1 LQYAQSINTIIQSTS
16 KPFKPN
22 FMYLKNLLKVSCFI
36 LLCFFAIP
44 AMAQNKTVSGKV
56 TDSKDGSTL
65 IGASIVAK
73 GSTTGAITDVNGT
86 FKLSVPSSAT
96 TLVVSYIGYITKE
109 VPITSETIN
118 ISLEAASNSLN
129 EVLVVGYGTQRKKDQ
144 TGSVVKVNSD
154 DFVQGVTTDPLQQLQ
169 GKAAGVTISTN
180 SGDPN
185 QPEVVRIHGTASLGG
200 GNDPLYV
207 VDGVAG
213 VDIRTINPNDIES
226 FDILKDASAA
236 AIYGSR
242 ASGGIILVTTKHG
255 KAGRLQ
261 VSYNT
266 YVASESAQHLIQ
278 FADASQY
285 LADYQEAN
293 GGASMPTGTTTTSNQ
308 GANTNWFKALLRTGF
323 TQSHNLAL
331 SGGTDQS
338 HYRASV
344 TYQDQD
350 GIAINSGRQD
360 FNGRF
365 NFDQKA
371 LDNKLTITMGL
382 NVDHVN
388 AALSDPAA
396 WEDAASVPS
405 VISEYQPGGAPG
417 QYQYINNTDENN
429 PVPFL
434 ADIINTSTSDVI
446 IGNLRLDYLL
456 TPGLT
461 ISPYA
466 NVIRGTSTGHIY
478 IPHSTLLG
486 SLSDIIGANVADQQD
501 GDEDLASTTSNIE
514 TVGITANYKATFG
527 KSKLNLLGGYEF
539 NNYSNTGFH
548 IEAHDSYDVNLPYE
562 NLNSFNSV
570 NSVSDL
576 SSYNN
581 GSELKSYF
589 GRAEY
594 NFNDKYYVTGTVRYD
609 WSNKLGY
616 NNQGEVFPSASVG
629 WNISN
634 EDFMKSVTWITSLK
648 LRGGYGQTGDQ
659 DVISPYQSQLLF
671 GNAGTAT
678 GSSILYYDGASGKW
692 LPANF
697 SIQNQ
702 NTLLRW
708 EEKTTVDAAVD
719 FSLFNGRLNGSV
731 DFYNSNTNHLL
742 FAYPVATGGQYFVGT
757 ILANVGS
764 LNNKGVDISLN
775 GTIVKSGDFSW
786 NAGGNISLNRNKIT
800 NLEGSLP
807 GGDQVSQPYLQVGS
821 TGGLGIS
828 GSIANIGYLATGFP
842 VGTLL
847 LPQYAGIDAK
857 GNQLFWHTNADG
869 SRTEVQQAG
878 LTIGNPGSD
887 DRRYYTTDPKFTYGI
902 TNTLH
907 YKQFDL
913 NLFMRGNYG
922 SHAFNEV
929 GMDYSTIAGKV
940 GTYSL
945 LASAAA
951 AGINSQPTPSSYWWQ
966 STSFLR
972 VQSATI
978 GYNLIV
984 KDSRYID
991 RLHIYVGGNNLF
1003 TFTSYKG
1010 VDPEVNSNVVGGDA
1024 GIDVRNGGLY
1034 PRTRQLTLGLNLTL
1048 K

>member
-1 LQYAQSINTIIQSTS
+1 
-16 KPFKPN
+16 
-22 FMYLKNLLKVSCFI
+22 MYLKNLLKVSCFI
-36 LLCFFAIP
+36 LLCFFVIP

-65 IGASIVAK
+65 IGASVVAR
-73 GSTTGAITDVNGT
+73 GTNTGTVTDVNGI

-96 TLVVSYIGYITKE
+96 TLVVSYIGYLTKE
-109 VPITSETIN
+109 VPITSETMN
-118 ISLEAASNSLN
+118 ITLDPANSSLN
-129 EVLVVGYGTQRKKDQ
+129 EVLVTGYGTQRKKDQ

-185 QPEVVRIHGTASLGG
+185 QPEIVRIHGTASLGG

-213 VDIRTINPNDIES
+213 VDIRTVNSNDVES

-242 ASGGIILVTTKHG
+242 ASGGVILVTTKHG
-255 KAGRLQ
+255 HAGKMQ
-261 VSYNT
+261 VTYNT
-266 YVASESAQHLIQ
+266 YVASEMAEHLIQ

-285 LADYQEAN
+285 LAAYQEAN
-293 GGASMPTGTTTTSNQ
+293 KGASMPTGTTTTSNQ

-323 TQSHNLAL
+323 TQSHNLAV
-331 SGGTDQS
+331 SGGTNES
-338 HYRASV
+338 HYRGSI

-365 NFDQKA
+365 NFDQKT
-371 LDNKLTITMGL
+371 LNDKLTITMGL
-382 NVDHVN
+382 AVDHSN
-388 AALSDPAA
+388 SANTDPAV

-434 ADIINTSTSDVI
+434 AQIINTSTSDQI
-446 IGNLRLDYLL
+446 IGNLRLDYLMF
-456 TPGLT
+456 PGLT

-466 NVIRGTSTGHIY
+466 NATRQNGTGHIY
-478 IPHSTLLG
+478 IPASNLLG
-486 SLSDIIGANVADQQD
+486 SLGDLIGQNVADQQD
-501 GDEDLASTTSNIE
+501 GDEDLAATTSTIE
-514 TVGITANYKATFG
+514 TAGVTANYKGTFG
-527 KSKLNLLGGYEF
+527 KSRLNLLGGYEF
-539 NNYSNTGFH
+539 NSYNYTGFH

-562 NLNSFNSV
+562 DLNSFNSV
-570 NSVSDL
+570 NAVSDL
-576 SSYNN
+576 SSYAN
-581 GSELKSYF
+581 GYKLNSYF

-594 NFNDKYYVTGTVRYD
+594 NFNDKYYLTGTVRYD
-609 WSNKLGY
+609 WSNKLGL
-616 NNQGEVFPSASVG
+616 NQQAEVFPSVSAA
-629 WNISN
+629 WNLSN
-634 EDFMKSVTWITSLK
+634 EDFMKSITWLTSLK
-648 LRGGYGQTGDQ
+648 LRAGYGQTGDQ
-659 DVISPYQSQLLF
+659 DVITAYESQLLF
-671 GNAGTAT
+671 GNAGGT
-678 GSSILYYDGASGKW
+678 LYYNGATQKW

-702 NTLLRW
+702 NPGLRW
-708 EEKTTVDAAVD
+708 EEKTVTDAAVD
-719 FSLFNGRLNGSV
+719 FSLFNGRLNGSL
-731 DFYNSNTNHLL
+731 DFYNANTNHLL
-742 FAYPVATGGQYFVGT
+742 FPYPVATGGQFFVGT

-764 LNNKGVDISLN
+764 LNNKGVDLSLN

-786 NAGGNISLNRNKIT
+786 TAGGNISLNRNKVT
-800 NLEGSLP
+800 DLAGTLP
-807 GGDQVSQPYLQVGS
+807 GGTQVSQTYTQVGA

-828 GSIANIGYLATGFP
+828 GSIANIGYLAVGYP

-847 LPQYAGIDAK
+847 LPQYAGIDAQ
-857 GNQLFWHTNADG
+857 GNQLFWHYAADG
-869 SRTEVQQAG
+869 TRTAVQANA

-902 TNTLH
+902 TNTVR

-913 NLFMRGNYG
+913 NLFLRGNYG

-929 GMDYSTIAGKV
+929 GLDYSTIAGKV

-945 LASAAA
+945 LANALAQ
-951 AGINSQPTPSSYWWQ
+951 GINSQPTPSSYWWQ
-966 STSFLR
+966 STSFLKI
-972 VQSATI
+972 QSATI
-978 GYNLIV
+978 GYNFII
-984 KDSRYID
+984 KDSRYVD
-991 RLHIYVGGNNLF
+991 KLHIYAGGNNLF

-1010 VDPEVNSNVVGGDA
+1010 VDPEINSNVVGGDA

-1034 PRTRQLTLGLNLTL
+1034 PRTRQLTFGVNLTL

>member
-1 LQYAQSINTIIQSTS
+1 MY
-16 KPFKPN
+16 FKT
-22 FMYLKNLLKVSCFI
+22 LLKVSCFI

-56 TDSKDGSTL
+56 TDSKDGSPL
-65 IGASIVAK
+65 IGASVVAK
-73 GSTTGAITDVNGT
+73 GTSVGAITDINGIY
-86 FKLSVPSSAT
+86 KLSVPASST
-96 TLVVSYIGYITKE
+96 SLVISYIGYVTKE
-109 VPITSETIN
+109 VAITSETVN
-118 ISLEAASNSLN
+118 ASLDATNNSLN
-129 EVLVVGYGTQRKKDQ
+129 EVLVTGYGTQRKKDQ
-144 TGSVVKVNSD
+144 TGSIVRVGAD

-185 QPEVVRIHGTASLGG
+185 SPAVVRIHGTASLGG

-207 VDGVAG
+207 VDGVPG
-213 VDIRTINPNDIES
+213 IDIRTVAPSDIES
-226 FDILKDASAA
+226 FVILKDASAA

-242 ASGGIILVTTKHG
+242 ASGGVIQVTTKQG
-255 KAGRLQ
+255 KAGKPQ
-261 VSYNT
+261 VSYNV
-266 YVASESAQHLIQ
+266 YVASESAQHLIA

-285 LADYQEAN
+285 LAAYQEAN
-293 GGASMPTGTTTTSNQ
+293 NGASMPTGTTTTSNQ
-308 GANTNWFKALLRTGF
+308 GVNTNWFKALLRTGF
-323 TQSHNLAL
+323 TQSHNLSV

-350 GIAINSGRQD
+350 GIAINSGRKE

-382 NVDHVN
+382 AVDHVN
-388 AALSDPAA
+388 AAYSDSAA

-434 ADIINTSTSDVI
+434 AQIINTGTTDKI
-446 IGNLRLDYLL
+446 IGNLRLDYLIV
-456 TPGLT
+456 PSLT

-466 NVIRGTSTGHIY
+466 NVIRGNGTGHIY
-478 IPHSTLLG
+478 IPASNLLG
-486 SLSDIIGANVADQQD
+486 AVSDRIGGFVFDQQD
-501 GDEDLASTTSNIE
+501 GDEDLSSTTE
-514 TVGITANYKATFG
+514 TIQTAGVTANYKGTFG
-527 KSKLNLLGGYEF
+527 KSKLTLLGGYEY
-539 NNYSNTGFH
+539 NSYNYSGYH

-570 NSVSDL
+570 NAVSDL
-576 SSYNN
+576 SSYAN
-581 GSELKSYF
+581 GYKLNSYF

-594 NFNDKYYVTGTVRYD
+594 NFNSKYYLTGTVRYD
-609 WSNKLGY
+609 WSNKLGL
-616 NNQGEVFPSASVG
+616 NQQAEVFPSVSAA

-634 EDFMKSVTWITSLK
+634 EDFMKSVTWISSLK

-659 DVISPYQSQLLF
+659 DVIGAYSSQLLF
-671 GNAGTAT
+671 GNAGGT
-678 GSSILYYDGASGKW
+678 LYYNGATQKW

-702 NTLLRW
+702 NPGLKW
-708 EEKTTVDAAVD
+708 EEKTVTDVAVD
-719 FSLFNGRLNGSV
+719 FSLFNGRLNGNI
-731 DFYNSNTNHLL
+731 DFYNANTNHLL
-742 FAYPVATGGQYFVGT
+742 FPYPVATGGQFFVGT

-764 LNNKGVDISLN
+764 LNNKGVDIALN
-775 GTIVKSGDFSW
+775 AIVVKSGDFSW
-786 NAGGNISLNRNKIT
+786 NIGANVSLNRNKIT
-800 NLEGSLP
+800 DLAGTLP
-807 GGDQVSQPYLQVGS
+807 GGTQVSQTYTQVGG

-828 GSIANIGYLATGFP
+828 GSIANIGYLAVGYP

-857 GNQLFWHTNADG
+857 GNQLFYHYAADG
-869 SRTEVQQAG
+869 TKTAVQADA

-902 TNTLH
+902 TNAVH
-907 YKQFDL
+907 FKQFDL
-913 NLFMRGNYG
+913 NLFLRGDYG

-929 GMDYSTIAGKV
+929 GLDYSTIAGKV
-940 GTYSL
+940 GTYAL
-945 LASAAA
+945 LANALSQ
-951 AGINSQPTPSSYWWQ
+951 GINSQPTPSSYWWQ
-966 STSFLR
+966 STSFLK

-978 GYNLIV
+978 GYNFIV
-984 KDSRYID
+984 KDSRYVD

-1024 GIDVRNGGLY
+1024 GIDSRNQGLY
-1034 PRTRQLTLGLNLTL
+1034 PRTRQLSFGVNITL

>member
-1 LQYAQSINTIIQSTS
+1 
-16 KPFKPN
+16 
-22 FMYLKNLLKVSCFI
+22 MYLKNLLKVSCFI

-56 TDSKDGSTL
+56 TDSKDGSVL
-65 IGASIVAK
+65 IGASVVAK
-73 GSTTGAITDVNGT
+73 GSNTGAITDVNGV
-86 FKLSVPSSAT
+86 FRLSVPSSAT
-96 TLVVSYIGYITKE
+96 TLMVSYIGYVTKQ
-109 VPITSETIN
+109 VTITSETMN
-118 ISLEAASNSLN
+118 ITLDPANSSLN
-129 EVLVVGYGTQRKKDQ
+129 EVLVTGYGTQRKRDQ

-213 VDIRTINPNDIES
+213 VDIRTVNPNDIDS

-242 ASGGIILVTTKHG
+242 ASGGVILVTTKRGHAG
-255 KAGRLQ
+255 KMQ

-266 YVASESAQHLIQ
+266 FIASESAEHLIQ
-278 FADASQY
+278 FADAAQY
-285 LADYQEAN
+285 LAAYQEAN
-293 GGASMPTGTTTTSNQ
+293 NGASMPTGTTTTSNQ

-323 TQSHNLAL
+323 TQSHNLAV
-331 SGGTDQS
+331 SGGTEES
-338 HYRASV
+338 HYRASL
-344 TYQDQD
+344 TYRDQD
-350 GIAINSGRQD
+350 GIAINSNNQD

-365 NFDQKA
+365 NFDQKT
-371 LDNKLTITMGL
+371 LNDKLTITMGL
-382 NVDHVN
+382 AVDHTN
-388 AALSDPAA
+388 AAYTDSAV

-434 ADIINTSTSDVI
+434 AQIINTGTTDKI
-446 IGNLRLDYLL
+446 MGNLRLDYLVV
-456 TPGLT
+456 PGFT

-466 NVIRGTSTGHIY
+466 NVLRGNGTGHIY
-478 IPHSTLLG
+478 IPASNLLG
-486 SLSDIIGANVADQQD
+486 AVSDRINGFVFDQQD
-501 GDEDLASTTSNIE
+501 GDEDLSSTTETIE
-514 TVGITANYKATFG
+514 TAGVTANYKATFG
-527 KSKLNLLGGYEF
+527 KSRLNLLGGYEF
-539 NNYSNTGFH
+539 NSYNYTGFH

-570 NSVSDL
+570 NAVSDL
-576 SSYNN
+576 SSYAN
-581 GSELKSYF
+581 GYKLNSYF

-594 NFNDKYYVTGTVRYD
+594 NFNDRYYLTGTVRYD
-609 WSNKLGY
+609 WSNKLGLD
-616 NNQGEVFPSASVG
+616 QQAEVFPSISAA
-629 WNISN
+629 WNLSN
-634 EDFMKSVTWITSLK
+634 EDFMKSITWITTLK
-648 LRGGYGQTGDQ
+648 LRAGYGQTGDQ
-659 DVISPYQSQLLF
+659 DVIGAYSSQLLF
-671 GNAGTAT
+671 GNAGGT
-678 GSSILYYDGASGKW
+678 LYYNGATQKW

-702 NTLLRW
+702 NPGLRW
-708 EEKTTVDAAVD
+708 EEKTVTDAAVD
-719 FSLFNGRLNGSV
+719 FSLFNGRLNGSL
-731 DFYNSNTNHLL
+731 DFYNANTNHLL
-742 FAYPVATGGQYFVGT
+742 FPYPVATGGQFFVGT
-757 ILANVGS
+757 ILANVGA
-764 LNNKGVDISLN
+764 LNNKGVDLSLN
-775 GTIVKSGDFSW
+775 GTIVKSADFSW

-800 NLEGSLP
+800 DLAGTLP
-807 GGDQVSQPYLQVGS
+807 GGTQVSQTYVQVGG

-828 GSIANIGYLATGFP
+828 GSIANIGYLAVGYP

-847 LPQYAGIDAK
+847 LPQYAGIDAQ
-857 GNQLFWHTNADG
+857 GNQLFWHYAADG
-869 SRTEVQQAG
+869 SRTEVQANA

-902 TNTLH
+902 TNTVR

-913 NLFMRGNYG
+913 NLFLRGNYG

-929 GMDYSTIAGKV
+929 GLDYSTIAGKV

-945 LASAAA
+945 LANALAQ
-951 AGINSQPTPSSYWWQ
+951 GINSQPTPSSYWWQ
-966 STSFLR
+966 STSFLKI
-972 VQSATI
+972 QSATI
-978 GYNLIV
+978 GYNFII
-984 KDSRYID
+984 KDSRYVD
-991 RLHIYVGGNNLF
+991 KLHIYVGGNNLF

-1010 VDPEVNSNVVGGDA
+1010 VDPEINSNVVGGDA
-1024 GIDVRNGGLY
+1024 GIDSRNGGLY
-1034 PRTRQLTLGLNLTL
+1034 PRTRQLSFGVNLTL

>member
-1 LQYAQSINTIIQSTS
+1 MQ
-16 KPFKPN
+16 F
-22 FMYLKNLLKVSCFI
+22 KNLLKVSCLA
-36 LLCFFAIP
+36 LLCFFVLP
-44 AMAQNKTVSGKV
+44 AMAQNKTVTGKV
-56 TDSKDGSTL
+56 TDSKDGSPL
-65 IGASIVAK
+65 IGASVTAK
-73 GSTTGAITDVNGT
+73 GTTIGAITDINGA
-86 FKLSVPSSAT
+86 FKLSVPQSAT
-96 TLVVSYIGYITKE
+96 TLVISYIGYTTKQTAITDG
-109 VPITSETIN
+109 PMSIT
-118 ISLEAASNSLN
+118 LDAAGGQLN
-129 EVLVVGYGTQRKKDQ
+129 EVLVVGYGTVRKKDA
-144 TGSVVKVNSD
+144 TGSVVKVTSD

-213 VDIRTINPNDIES
+213 VDIRTVNPNDIES
-226 FDILKDASAA
+226 FDVLKDASAA

-242 ASGGIILVTTKHG
+242 ASGGVILVTTKHA
-255 KAGRLQ
+255 KAGR
-261 VSYNT
+261 VVVTYNS
-266 YVASESAQHLIQ
+266 YVASESAQHLIA

-285 LADYQEAN
+285 LAAYQEAN
-293 GGASMPTGTTTTSNQ
+293 KGASMPTGTSTTSNQ

-323 TQSHNLAL
+323 TQSHNISVA
-331 SGGTDQS
+331 GGTEES
-338 HYRASV
+338 HYRGSL

-371 LDNKLTITMGL
+371 MNDKLTITMGVA
-382 NVDHVN
+382 VDHVN
-388 AALSDPAA
+388 AAFSDPAA

-434 ADIINTSTSDVI
+434 AQIINTGTTDQI
-446 IGNLRLDYLL
+446 IGNLKLDYLVA
-456 TPGLT
+456 PGFT

-466 NVIRGTSTGHIY
+466 NATRLNGTGHIY
-478 IPHSTLLG
+478 IPASNLLG
-486 SLSDIIGANVADQQD
+486 SLGDLIGQNVADQSN
-501 GDEDLASTTSNIE
+501 GDEDLAATTATTE
-514 TVGITANYKATFG
+514 TAGLTANYKGTFG
-527 KSKLNLLGGYEF
+527 KSRLNVLGGYEF
-539 NNYSNTGFH
+539 NSYNYSGFH
-548 IEAHDSYDVNLPYE
+548 IEAHDSYDVDLPYE

-570 NSVSDL
+570 NAVSDL
-576 SSYNN
+576 SSYDN
-581 GSELKSYF
+581 GYKLNSYF

-594 NFNDKYYVTGTVRYD
+594 NFNDKYYLTGTVRYD
-609 WSNKLGY
+609 WSNKLGLD
-616 NNQGEVFPSASVG
+616 QQSEIFPSFSAA

-634 EDFMKSVTWITSLK
+634 EDFLKSSTWITSLK

-659 DVISPYQSQLLF
+659 DVIGAYSSQLLF
-671 GNAGTAT
+671 GNAGGT
-678 GSSILYYDGASGKW
+678 LYYDGASQKW

-702 NTLLRW
+702 NPGLRW
-708 EEKTTVDAAVD
+708 EEKTVVDAAVD
-719 FSLFNGRLNGSV
+719 FSLFNGRLNGSI
-731 DFYNSNTNHLL
+731 DFYNANTNHLL
-742 FAYPVATGGQYFVGT
+742 FPYPVATGGQFFVGT
-757 ILANVGS
+757 ILANVGT
-764 LNNKGVDISLN
+764 LNNKGFDLSLS
-775 GTIVKSGDFSW
+775 GTIVKSNNFSW
-786 NAGGNISLNRNKIT
+786 TANGNVSLNRNKIT
-800 NLEGSLP
+800 DLSGTLP
-807 GGDQVSQPYLQVGS
+807 GGTPVNQNYSQVGS

-828 GSIANIGYLATGFP
+828 GSIANIGYLAVGYP

-847 LPQYAGIDAK
+847 LPQYAGIDAQ
-857 GNQLFWHTNADG
+857 GNQLFWHYAADG
-869 SRTEVQQAG
+869 TKTEVQAG
-878 LTIGNPGSD
+878 SLTIGLPGTD
-887 DRRYYTTDPKFTYGI
+887 DRRYYTTDPKFTYGF
-902 TNTLH
+902 TNIFR

-913 NLFMRGNYG
+913 NLFLRGNYG

-929 GMDYSTIAGKV
+929 AMDYSTIAGKV

-945 LASAAA
+945 LANALAQ
-951 AGINSQPTPSSYWWQ
+951 GINSQPTPSTYWWQ
-966 STSFLR
+966 STSFLKI
-972 VQSATI
+972 QSATI
-978 GYNLIV
+978 GYTLIT
-984 KDSRYID
+984 KDSKYVD
-991 RLHIYVGGNNLF
+991 RLHLYVGGNNLF

-1034 PRTRQLTLGLNLTL
+1034 PRTRELTFGINLTL

>member
-1 LQYAQSINTIIQSTS
+1 
-16 KPFKPN
+16 
-22 FMYLKNLLKVSCFI
+22 MYFKNLLKVSCLI
-36 LLCFFAIP
+36 LLCFFVIP
-44 AMAQNKTVSGKV
+44 AMAQNKTVTGKV

-65 IGASIVAK
+65 IGASVVAK
-73 GSTTGAITDVNGT
+73 GSTVGAITDVNGV
-86 FKLSVPSSAT
+86 FKLSVPASAS
-96 TLVVSYIGYITKE
+96 TLVVSYIGYVTKE
-109 VPITSETIN
+109 VPITAGVVN
-118 ISLEAASNSLN
+118 ISLDATNNSLN
-129 EVLVVGYGTQRKKDQ
+129 EVLVVGYGTQRKQDQ
-144 TGSVVKVNSD
+144 TGATVKVSSD
-154 DFVQGVTTDPLQQLQ
+154 DFVQGVATDPLQQLQ

-185 QPEVVRIHGTASLGG
+185 SPEVVRIHGTASLGG

-213 VDIRTINPNDIES
+213 VDIRTVAPTDIAS

-242 ASGGIILVTTKHG
+242 ASGGVILVTTKQG
-255 KAGRLQ
+255 KAGKPQ
-261 VSYNT
+261 VSYNA
-266 YVASESAQHLIQ
+266 YVASESAQHLIE
-278 FADASQY
+278 FADAAQY
-285 LADYQEAN
+285 LAAYSFAN
-293 GGASMPTGTTTTSNQ
+293 NGAAMPTGTTTTSNQ

-323 TQSHNLAL
+323 TQSHNLAV
-331 SGGTDQS
+331 SGGTEES
-338 HYRASV
+338 HYRGSI
-344 TYQDQD
+344 TYLNQD

-371 LDNKLTITMGL
+371 LDDKLTITMGVT
-382 NVDHVN
+382 VDHAN
-388 AALSDPAA
+388 SALTDQAA

-405 VISEYQPGGAPG
+405 VIGEYQPGGAPG

-434 ADIINTSTSDVI
+434 ADIINTSTSDQI
-446 IGNLRLDYLL
+446 IGNLRLDYILA
-456 TPGLT
+456 PGLT

-466 NVIRGTSTGHIY
+466 NATRQNGTGHIY
-478 IPHSTLLG
+478 IPQSTLLG
-486 SLSDIIGANVADQQD
+486 SLPDIIGQNVADQQD
-501 GDEDLASTTSNIE
+501 GDEDLAATTSTIE
-514 TVGITANYKATFG
+514 TVGFTANYKAKFG
-527 KSKLNLLGGYEF
+527 KSRLNLLGGYEF
-539 NNYSNTGFH
+539 NSYNYTGFH

-562 NLNSFNSV
+562 NLNSFNNV
-570 NSVSDL
+570 NAVSDL
-576 SSYNN
+576 SSYAN
-581 GSELKSYF
+581 GYKLNSYF

-594 NFNDKYYVTGTVRYD
+594 NFNDKYYLTGTVRYD
-609 WSNKLGY
+609 WSNKLGLD
-616 NNQGEVFPSASVG
+616 QQAEIFPSISAG
-629 WNISN
+629 WTISN
-634 EDFMKSVTWITSLK
+634 EDFIKPITWITTLK

-659 DVISPYQSQLLF
+659 DAITAYASQLLF
-671 GNAGTAT
+671 GNAGGT
-678 GSSILYYDGASGKW
+678 LYYDGASQKW

-702 NTLLRW
+702 NPGLKW
-708 EEKTTVDAAVD
+708 EAKTVTDVAVD
-719 FSLFNGRLNGSV
+719 FSLFNGRLNGSL
-731 DFYNSNTNHLL
+731 DLYNANTNHLL
-742 FAYPVATGGQYFVGT
+742 FPYPVATGSQFFVGT

-764 LNNKGVDISLN
+764 LNNKGVDFALN
-775 GTIVKSGDFSW
+775 GSIIKSADFSW
-786 NAGGNISLNRNKIT
+786 NAGGNIAINRNKIT
-800 NLEGSLP
+800 DLAGTLP
-807 GGDQVSQPYLQVGS
+807 GGTQVNQTYSQVGS

-828 GSIANIGYLATGFP
+828 GSIANIGYLAVGMP

-847 LPQYAGIDAK
+847 LPQYAGIDAQ

-869 SRTEVQQAG
+869 TRTEVQQNA

-902 TNTLH
+902 TNTVR

-913 NLFMRGNYG
+913 NLFLRGNYG

-945 LASAAA
+945 LANALAQ
-951 AGINSQPTPSSYWWQ
+951 GINSQPTPSNYWWQ
-966 STSFLR
+966 GTSFLK
-972 VQSATI
+972 VQSLTI
-978 GYNLIV
+978 GYNVKV
-984 KDSRYID
+984 KDSKYLD
-991 RLHIYVGGNNLF
+991 RLHFYVGGNNLF
-1003 TFTSYKG
+1003 TFTGYKG

-1034 PRTRQLTLGLNLTL
+1034 PRTRQLSFGLNLTV

>member
-1 LQYAQSINTIIQSTS
+1 
-16 KPFKPN
+16 
-22 FMYLKNLLKVSCFI
+22 MYFKNLLKVSCFI

-44 AMAQNKTVSGKV
+44 AMAQNKVISGKV

-65 IGASIVAK
+65 IGASVVAK
-73 GSTTGAITDVNGT
+73 GSTVGAITDVNGS
-86 FKLSVPSSAT
+86 FKLSVPQSAT
-96 TLVVSYIGYITKE
+96 TLVISYIGYVTKE

-118 ISLEAASNSLN
+118 VTLDPSNNSLN
-129 EVLVVGYGTQRKKDQ
+129 EVLVVGYGTVRKKDQ
-144 TGSVVKVNSD
+144 TGAVVKVSSD
-154 DFVQGVTTDPLQQLQ
+154 DFVQGATTDPLQQLQ

-180 SGDPN
+180 SGDPT

-213 VDIRTINPNDIES
+213 VDIRTVAPTDIES

-242 ASGGIILVTTKHG
+242 ASGGVILVTTKQG
-255 KAGRLQ
+255 KAGKMQ

-278 FADASQY
+278 FMDASQY
-285 LADYQEAN
+285 LAAYQEAN
-293 GGASMPTGTTTTSNQ
+293 KGASMPTGTTTTSNQ

-323 TQSHNLAL
+323 TQSQNLSV
-331 SGGTDQS
+331 SGGTSES
-338 HYRASV
+338 HYRGSI
-344 TYQDQD
+344 TYLDQD
-350 GIAINSGRQD
+350 GIAINSGRRD

-371 LDNKLTITMGL
+371 LDDKLTITMGVT
-382 NVDHVN
+382 VDHAN
-388 AALSDPAA
+388 QAYTDPAV

-405 VISEYQPGGAPG
+405 VISEYQPGGTPG

-429 PVPFL
+429 PVPF
-434 ADIINTSTSDVI
+434 AAYIINTSATDQI
-446 IGNLRLDYLL
+446 IGNLKLDYLL
-456 TPGLT
+456 APGLT

-466 NVIRGTSTGHIY
+466 NATRQNETGHIY
-478 IPHSTLLG
+478 IPASNLLG
-486 SLSDIIGANVADQQD
+486 SVTDIIGQNVADQQD
-501 GDEDLASTTSNIE
+501 GDEDLAATTETFE

-527 KSKLNLLGGYEF
+527 KSRLNLLGGYEF
-539 NNYSNTGFH
+539 NDYSYSGFH
-548 IEAHDSYDVNLPYE
+548 VEAHDSYDVNLPYE

-570 NSVSDL
+570 SPVTDL

-581 GSELKSYF
+581 GYKLNSYF
-589 GRAEY
+589 ARAEY
-594 NFNDKYYVTGTVRYD
+594 NFNDKYYLTGTVRYD
-609 WSNKLGY
+609 WSNKLGLD
-616 NNQGEVFPSASVG
+616 NQSEVFPSVSAG
-629 WNISN
+629 WTISN
-634 EDFMKSVTWITSLK
+634 EDFMKDVTWISSLK
-648 LRGGYGQTGDQ
+648 LRGGYGTTGDQ
-659 DVISPYQSQLLF
+659 DAITAYASQLLF
-671 GNAGTAT
+671 GNANNT
-678 GSSILYYDGASGKW
+678 LYYDGAAQKW

-697 SIQNQ
+697 SIQDQ
-702 NTLLRW
+702 NPGLKW
-708 EEKTTVDAAVD
+708 EEKAVADVAVD
-719 FSLFNGRLNGSV
+719 FTLFNGRLSGNV
-731 DFYNSNTNHLL
+731 DFYNANTNHLL
-742 FAYPVATGGQYFVGT
+742 FPYPVAVGGQYFVGT
-757 ILANVGS
+757 ILANVGA
-764 LNNKGVDISLN
+764 LNNKGVDFALN
-775 GTIVKSGDFSW
+775 GSIIKSGDFSW
-786 NAGGNISLNRNKIT
+786 TAGGNVSLNRNKIT
-800 NLEGSLP
+800 DLAGTLP
-807 GGDQVSQPYLQVGS
+807 GGTPVDQTYSQVGS

-828 GSIANIGYLATGFP
+828 GSIANIGYLAVGYP

-847 LPQYAGIDAK
+847 LPQYAGIDAQ
-857 GNQLFWHTNADG
+857 GNQLFWHYNADG
-869 SRTEVQQAG
+869 SRTEVQAAG

-902 TNTLH
+902 TNTFR
-907 YKQFDL
+907 YQQFDL
-913 NLFMRGNYG
+913 NLFLRGNYG

-929 GMDYSTIAGKV
+929 GLDYSTIAGKV

-945 LASAAA
+945 VASATA

-966 STSFLR
+966 GTSFLK

-978 GYNLIV
+978 GYNV
-984 KDSRYID
+984 KVNNSKYID
-991 RLHIYVGGNNLF
+991 KLHFYLGGNNLF

-1034 PRTRQLTLGLNLTL
+1034 PRTRQLTFGVNLTV